1 MSSRPAPQIDHYMG
15 HEVVRIEED
24 DDGWYIEFD
33 NGARIHSTDPDYPMP
48 DNVIV
53 GQALRKQ
60 VASSTETRLYFGPD
74 NNPLATVMSI
84 NPMFALSDPEY
95 NGGELVTP
103 NFPDELQE
111 ADSPFEVAPGE
122 RVVDGPDE
130 EFLRQQEAAQE
141 DEEPEGAPEGD

>member
-15 HEVVRIEED
+15 HEVVRVEED

-53 GQALRKQ
+53 GQVLRKQ
-60 VASSTETRLYFGPD
+60 VIGSTETRLYFGPD
-74 NNPLATVMSI
+74 NNPMATVMNL
-84 NPMFALSDPEY
+84 NPMFALSDPDY
-95 NGGELVTP
+95 NGGELVKP
-103 NFPDELQE
+103 NFPEELE
-111 ADSPFEVAPGE
+111 AAGIEPVAPGD
-122 RVVDGPDE
+122 RVVEGPSE

-141 DEEPEGAPEGD
+141 DETAQEAPEGD